1 MSNWQQEYQD
11 KLFSLDEALDRFI
24 PDGTSVFCGTFEVA
38 GGILVPML
46 ERIKEGRLKGIKLY
60 GGITSED
67 LHLDELKAD
76 FNALHYHN
84 YFTGGNERN
93 GIASTALKT

>member
-46 ERIKEGRLKGIKLY
+46 ERIKEGRLKGL
-60 GGITSED
+60 SFME
-67 LHLDELKAD
+67 ELLART
-76 FNALHYHN
+76 FILMN
-84 YFTGGNERN
+84 
-93 GIASTALKT
+93 

>member
-1 MSNWQQEYQD
+1 
-11 KLFSLDEALDRFI
+11 
-24 PDGTSVFCGTFEVA
+24 
-38 GGILVPML
+38 ML

-84 YFTGGNERN
+84 YFDGRKCSAT
-93 GIASTALKT
+93 GIASGTTSYVPLQSSPH